1 MKESLPIAGM
11 VAVTAMVYW
20 LLMIL
25 TYVFG
30 ERAAY
35 MRLQPWLAGGIGIVC
50 GIAAR
55 ILIPQ
60 LIVGGRYYFGGY
72 SRWDVW
78 IFGIRDR
85 MRIESFLFKRVQTR
99 GERKQKKFRK
109 IEFVEGNSIYLQGL
123 GKRKIH
129 ILTEGKVQIQA
140 RGKDERRRWKNDG
153 WKMV

>member
-60 LIVGGRYYFGGY
+60 LIAGGGIISAGIAGGTY
-72 SRWDVW
+72 GFSAY
-78 IFGIRDR
+78 GIGCGLKVFCL
-85 MRIESFLFKRVQTR
+85 SASKR
-99 GERKQKKFRK
+99 GESGSKK
-109 IEFVEGNSIYLQGL
+109 IP
-123 GKRKIH
+123 
-129 ILTEGKVQIQA
+129 
-140 RGKDERRRWKNDG
+140 KD
-153 WKMV
+153 